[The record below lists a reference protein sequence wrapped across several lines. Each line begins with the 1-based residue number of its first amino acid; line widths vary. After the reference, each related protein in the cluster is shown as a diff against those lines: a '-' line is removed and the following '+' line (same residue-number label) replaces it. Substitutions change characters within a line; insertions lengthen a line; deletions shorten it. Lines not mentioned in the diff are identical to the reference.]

1 MQLRRYSLY
10 SLCNNVQFGGEVD
23 LLHAVIKM
31 DRKMVHLEHEITDL
45 RSRSMRASIVI
56 HNFAYTP
63 GENLSES
70 S

>member
-10 SLCNNVQFGGEVD
+10 SLLQFGGEVD
-23 LLHAVIKM
+23 LYAMIKM
-31 DRKMVHLEHEITDL
+31 GRKMVHLEHEITDL